1 VVYLIILVFSIIL
14 ALYLKRDFHRELP
27 FAETSKNL
35 LYISLLISGTLS
47 FIRFEKVN
55 IIIRLVLGYAM
66 LIPTGFILKRTFGV
80 TVFRTPL
87 ILIYAFI
94 LITVIYGIFLAI
106 AKNKLA
112 KEAKELNKLIK

>member
-1 VVYLIILVFSIIL
+1 MVYLLTLVFAIIL
-14 ALYLKRDFHRELP
+14 AFYLKKDFHRELP
-27 FAETSKNL
+27 FGETSKNL
-35 LYISLLISGTLS
+35 LYIALLISGAIS

-55 IIIRLVLGYAM
+55 IFIRLVIGYAM
-66 LIPTGFILKRTFGV
+66 LIPTGFILRRTFGV

-106 AKNKLA
+106 AKNKLS